1 LIDVGFCSGPTEQRI
16 SGFYVIADAHR
27 LEARKTAVSHATL
40 SANGFGND
48 VKAVQCIVIKLQ
60 RYLAEVPG
68 DPTEEND
75 MAVTQTAQACDLV
88 IFGAKGDLARR
99 KLLPSLYQ
107 LEKAGQL
114 HPDTRIL
121 GVGRADWDKDAYTK
135 VVREALET
143 FMKEKIDES
152 LWDTL
157 SGRLDFCNLDV
168 NDVSAFS
175 RLGEMLDQKNRVTIN
190 YFAMPPSTFGAI
202 CKGLGEAKLN
212 AKPARVV
219 MEKPLGTSLATSREI
234 NDQVGEYFEECQVY
248 RIDHYLGK
256 ETVLNLLALRFAN
269 SLFVNNWDN
278 RTIDHVE
285 ITVAEEVGIEG
296 RWGYFDQAGQ
306 MRDMI
311 QNHLLQIL
319 CMIAMSPPSDL
330 TADSIRDAKVK
341 VLKSLRRIDRSNV
354 REKTVRGQYTA
365 GFAQGKKVPG
375 YLEEEGAN
383 KASNTETFVAIR
395 VDIDDWRWAGVPFY
409 LRTGKRLPAK
419 CSEVVVYFKNPELNL
434 FKESW
439 QELPQNKLTIRLQPD
454 EGVDIQILN
463 KVPGLD
469 HKHNLQTTKLDLS
482 YSETF
487 NETHLAD
494 AYERLLLET
503 MRGIQALFVRR
514 DEVEEAW
521 KWVDSITEA
530 WAADQDAPK
539 PYQAGTWG
547 PVASVA
553 MITRDGRSWNE
564 FE

>member
-1 LIDVGFCSGPTEQRI
+1 MRTLKLGI
-16 SGFYVIADAHR
+16 SCN
-27 LEARKTAVSHATL
+27 EERK
-40 SANGFGND
+40 
-48 VKAVQCIVIKLQ
+48 
-60 RYLAEVPG
+60 
-68 DPTEEND
+68 

-107 LEKAGQL
+107 LEKAGQI
-114 HPDTRIL
+114 HETTRII
-121 GVGRADWDKDAYTK
+121 GVGRADWDKAAYTK

-143 FMKEKIDES
+143 FMKEKIDEA

-157 SGRLDFCNLDV
+157 SSRLDFCNLDV
-168 NDVSAFS
+168 NDTSHFTK
-175 RLGEMLDQKNRVTIN
+175 LGKMLDQKNRVTIN

-202 CKGLGEAKLN
+202 CDGLGAAKLN

-219 MEKPLGTSLATSREI
+219 MEKPLGTSLETSQEI
-234 NDQVGEYFEECQVY
+234 NDSVGKYFEEGQVF

-269 SLFVNNWDN
+269 SIFVNNWDN
-278 RTIDHVE
+278 RTIDHVQ

-296 RWGYFDQAGQ
+296 RWGYFDKAGQ

-319 CMIAMSPPSDL
+319 TMIAMSPPSDL
-330 TADSIRDAKVK
+330 SADAIRDEKVK
-341 VLKSLRRIDRSNV
+341 VLRSLRRIDQTNV
-354 REKTVRGQYTA
+354 RDKTVRGQYTA
-365 GFAQGKKVPG
+365 GFVQGKKVPG

-383 KASNTETFVAIR
+383 KQSATESFVAIR
-395 VDIDDWRWAGVPFY
+395 VDIDNWRWAGVPFY
-409 LRTGKRLPAK
+409 LRTGKRLPTK
-419 CSEVVVYFKNPELNL
+419 CSEVVVYFKNPEMNL
-434 FKESW
+434 FKDSYA
-439 QELPQNKLTIRLQPD
+439 ELPQNKLTIRLQPD
-454 EGVDIQILN
+454 EGVDIEILN

-469 HKHNLQTTKLDLS
+469 HKHKLQTTKLDLS

-487 NETHLAD
+487 NQSHLAD

-514 DEVEEAW
+514 DEVEAAW
-521 KWVDSITEA
+521 GWVDSIIDA
-530 WAADQDAPK
+530 WNADAEAPK

>member
-1 LIDVGFCSGPTEQRI
+1 
-16 SGFYVIADAHR
+16 
-27 LEARKTAVSHATL
+27 
-40 SANGFGND
+40 
-48 VKAVQCIVIKLQ
+48 
-60 RYLAEVPG
+60 
-68 DPTEEND
+68 

-107 LEKAGQL
+107 LEKAGQI
-114 HPDTRIL
+114 HESTRII

-143 FMKEKIDES
+143 FMKEKIDEA

-157 SGRLDFCNLDV
+157 SSRLDFCNLDV
-168 NDVSAFS
+168 NDTSHFTK
-175 RLGEMLDQKNRVTIN
+175 LGKMLDQKNRVTIN

-202 CKGLGEAKLN
+202 CDGLGAAKLN

-219 MEKPLGTSLATSREI
+219 MEKPLGTSLETSQEI
-234 NDQVGEYFEECQVY
+234 NDSVGKYFEESQVF

-269 SLFVNNWDN
+269 SIFVNNWDN
-278 RTIDHVE
+278 RTIDHVQ

-296 RWGYFDQAGQ
+296 RWGYFDKAGQ

-319 CMIAMSPPSDL
+319 TMIAMSPPSDL
-330 TADSIRDAKVK
+330 SADAIRDEKVK
-341 VLKSLRRIDRSNV
+341 VLRSLRRIDQTNV
-354 REKTVRGQYTA
+354 RDKTVRGQYTA
-365 GFAQGKKVPG
+365 GFVQGKKVPG

-383 KASNTETFVAIR
+383 KQSATESFVAIR
-395 VDIDDWRWAGVPFY
+395 VDIDNWRWAGVPFY
-409 LRTGKRLPAK
+409 LRTGKRLPTK
-419 CSEVVVYFKNPELNL
+419 CSEVVVYFKNPEMNL
-434 FKESW
+434 FKDSYA
-439 QELPQNKLTIRLQPD
+439 ELPQNKLTIRLQPD
-454 EGVDIQILN
+454 EGVDIEILN

-469 HKHNLQTTKLDLS
+469 HKHKLQTTKLDLS

-487 NETHLAD
+487 NQSHLAD

-514 DEVEEAW
+514 DEVEAAW
-521 KWVDSITEA
+521 GWVDSIIDA
-530 WAADQDAPK
+530 WNADAEAPK

>member
-1 LIDVGFCSGPTEQRI
+1 MS
-16 SGFYVIADAHR
+16 
-27 LEARKTAVSHATL
+27 
-40 SANGFGND
+40 
-48 VKAVQCIVIKLQ
+48 
-60 RYLAEVPG
+60 
-68 DPTEEND
+68 
-75 MAVTQTAQACDLV
+75 VTQTAQACDLV

-107 LEKAGQL
+107 LEKAGQI
-114 HPDTRIL
+114 HDTTRII
-121 GVGRADWDKDAYTK
+121 GVGRAEWDKDAYTK

-143 FMKEKIDES
+143 FMKEKIDEA
-152 LWDTL
+152 LWDKL
-157 SGRLDFCNLDV
+157 SSRLDFCNLDV
-168 NDVSAFS
+168 NDTSHFTK
-175 RLGEMLDQKNRVTIN
+175 LGKMLDQKDRVTIN

-202 CKGLGEAKLN
+202 CDGLGAAKLN

-219 MEKPLGTSLATSREI
+219 MEKPLGTSLETSQEI
-234 NDQVGEYFEECQVY
+234 NDSVGKYFEESQVF

-269 SLFVNNWDN
+269 SIFVNNWDN
-278 RTIDHVE
+278 RTIDHVQ

-296 RWGYFDQAGQ
+296 RWGYFDKAGQ

-319 CMIAMSPPSDL
+319 TMIAMSPPSDL
-330 TADSIRDAKVK
+330 SADAIRDEKVK
-341 VLKSLRRIDRSNV
+341 VLRSLRRIDQTNV

-365 GFAQGKKVPG
+365 GFVQGKKVPG

-383 KASNTETFVAIR
+383 KQSATESFVAIR
-395 VDIDDWRWAGVPFY
+395 VDIDNWRWAGVPFY
-409 LRTGKRLPAK
+409 LRTGKRLPTK
-419 CSEVVVYFKNPELNL
+419 CSEVVVYFKNPEMNL
-434 FKESW
+434 FKDSYA
-439 QELPQNKLTIRLQPD
+439 ELPQNKLTIRLQPD
-454 EGVDIQILN
+454 EGVDIEILN

-469 HKHNLQTTKLDLS
+469 HKHKLQTTKLDLS

-487 NETHLAD
+487 NQSHLAD

-514 DEVEEAW
+514 DEVEAAW
-521 KWVDSITEA
+521 GWVDSIIDA
-530 WAADQDAPK
+530 WNADAEAPK

>member
-1 LIDVGFCSGPTEQRI
+1 
-16 SGFYVIADAHR
+16 
-27 LEARKTAVSHATL
+27 
-40 SANGFGND
+40 
-48 VKAVQCIVIKLQ
+48 
-60 RYLAEVPG
+60 
-68 DPTEEND
+68 

-107 LEKAGQL
+107 LEKAGQI
-114 HPDTRIL
+114 HDTTRII
-121 GVGRADWDKDAYTK
+121 GVGRAEWDKAAYTK
-135 VVREALET
+135 VGREALET
-143 FMKEKIDES
+143 FMKEKIDEA
-152 LWDTL
+152 LWDKL

-168 NDVSAFS
+168 NDTTHFTK
-175 RLGEMLDQKNRVTIN
+175 LGKMLDQKERVTIN

-202 CKGLGEAKLN
+202 CEGLGAAKLN

-219 MEKPLGTSLATSREI
+219 MEKPLGTSLETSREI
-234 NDQVGEYFEECQVY
+234 NDSVGKFFDESQVF

-269 SLFVNNWDN
+269 SIFVNNWDN
-278 RTIDHVE
+278 RTIDHVQ

-296 RWGYFDQAGQ
+296 RWGYFDKAGQ

-311 QNHLLQIL
+311 QNHLLQVL
-319 CMIAMSPPSDL
+319 TMIAMSPPSDL
-330 TADSIRDAKVK
+330 SADAIRDEKVK
-341 VLKSLRRIDRSNV
+341 VLRSLRRIDQTNV

-365 GFAQGKKVPG
+365 GFVQGKKVPG

-383 KASNTETFVAIR
+383 KQSATETFVAIR
-395 VDIDDWRWAGVPFY
+395 VDIDNWRWAGVPFY
-409 LRTGKRLPAK
+409 LRTGKRLPSK
-419 CSEVVVYFKNPELNL
+419 CSEVVVYFKNPEMNL
-434 FKESW
+434 FKDSYS
-439 QELPQNKLTIRLQPD
+439 ELPQNKLTIRLQPD
-454 EGVDIQILN
+454 EGVDIEILN

-469 HKHNLQTTKLDLS
+469 HKHKLQTTKLDLS

-487 NETHLAD
+487 NQSHLAD
-494 AYERLLLET
+494 AYERLLLES

-514 DEVEEAW
+514 DEVEAAW
-521 KWVDSITEA
+521 SWVDSIIEA
-530 WAADQDAPK
+530 WNADGDASK

-564 FE
+564 FSE

>member
-1 LIDVGFCSGPTEQRI
+1 MRTLKPGI
-16 SGFYVIADAHR
+16 SCN
-27 LEARKTAVSHATL
+27 EERK
-40 SANGFGND
+40 
-48 VKAVQCIVIKLQ
+48 
-60 RYLAEVPG
+60 
-68 DPTEEND
+68 

-107 LEKAGQL
+107 LEKAGQI
-114 HPDTRIL
+114 HETTRII
-121 GVGRADWDKDAYTK
+121 GVGRADWDKAAYTK

-143 FMKEKIDES
+143 FMKEKIDEA

-157 SGRLDFCNLDV
+157 SSRLDFCNLDV
-168 NDVSAFS
+168 NDTSHFTK
-175 RLGEMLDQKNRVTIN
+175 LGKMLDQKNRVTIN

-202 CKGLGEAKLN
+202 CDGLGAAKLN

-219 MEKPLGTSLATSREI
+219 MEKPLGTSLETSQEI
-234 NDQVGEYFEECQVY
+234 NDSVGKYFEEGQVF

-269 SLFVNNWDN
+269 SIFVNNWDN
-278 RTIDHVE
+278 RTIDHVQ

-296 RWGYFDQAGQ
+296 RWGYFDKAGQ

-319 CMIAMSPPSDL
+319 TMIAMSPPSDL
-330 TADSIRDAKVK
+330 SADAIRDEKVK
-341 VLKSLRRIDRSNV
+341 VLRSLRRIDQTNV
-354 REKTVRGQYTA
+354 RDKTVRGQYTA
-365 GFAQGKKVPG
+365 GFVQGKKVPG

-383 KASNTETFVAIR
+383 KQSATESFVAIR
-395 VDIDDWRWAGVPFY
+395 VDIDNWRWAGVPFY
-409 LRTGKRLPAK
+409 LRTGKRLPTK
-419 CSEVVVYFKNPELNL
+419 CSEVVVYFKNPEMNL
-434 FKESW
+434 FKDSYA
-439 QELPQNKLTIRLQPD
+439 ELPQNKLTIRLQPD
-454 EGVDIQILN
+454 EGVDIEILN

-469 HKHNLQTTKLDLS
+469 HKHKLQTTKLDLS

-487 NETHLAD
+487 NQSHLAD

-514 DEVEEAW
+514 DEVEAAW
-521 KWVDSITEA
+521 GWVDSIIDA
-530 WAADQDAPK
+530 WNADAEAPK